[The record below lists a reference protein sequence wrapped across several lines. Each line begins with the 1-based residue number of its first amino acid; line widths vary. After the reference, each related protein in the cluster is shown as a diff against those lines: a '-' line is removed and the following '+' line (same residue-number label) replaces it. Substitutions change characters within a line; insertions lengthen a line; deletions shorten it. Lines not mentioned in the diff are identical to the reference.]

1 MTEVKPVQAV
11 HYDQS
16 RVGSLAKVTSP
27 PYDVIDEQMRSR
39 LVEQSPYNVVRIDLP
54 KGENRYEEAART
66 YSEWKR
72 EKVLQRDDDPAY
84 WALTQEY
91 RAPDGNTFMRHGLF
105 ARVRVTEYGAGRIMP
120 HERTHA
126 GPKKDRLELTRATKA
141 NLSPIFSLYSDPAG
155 EIWQQ
160 ANPVISGEPWAEV
173 TDSDGTVHRM
183 WRLADPGAVSEISDR
198 FMDKE
203 LLIADGHHRYETALA
218 YSNEIGGE
226 GEHNYTLMCLVS
238 MEDPGLT
245 VFPTHR
251 VLMSLSDEQLDS
263 LESAVA
269 ECFEGEDVP
278 LQELIASSTDLGP
291 LQFGYIAPGGKSP
304 RRLSLRSQDVLK
316 KELGGFSDAYRSL
329 DTAILES
336 LVLKRAFGVGQDEMA
351 KKGMIAYVK
360 DTEEVGRLVNDGDG
374 QAAFLM
380 SPPPTE
386 LVREIADAGETMPP
400 KSTYFYP
407 KLLTGLLF
415 SPLE

>member
-1 MTEVKPVQAV
+1 MAEVRPLQAV
-11 HYDQS
+11 HYDLD

-27 PYDVIDEQMRSR
+27 PYDVIDNQLRSL
-39 LVEQSPYNVVRIDLP
+39 LVQRSPHNVVRIDLP
-54 KGENRYEEAART
+54 QGENRYQEAART
-66 YSEWKR
+66 YCEWKR
-72 EKVLQRDDDPAY
+72 EKILQRDSGPAY

-91 RAPDGNTFMRHGLF
+91 LAPDGSTFMRHGLF
-105 ARVRVTEYGAGRIMP
+105 ARVRVTEYGAGRIVP

-141 NLSPIFSLYSDPAG
+141 NLSPIFSLYSDPTG

-160 ANPVISGEPWAEV
+160 VDPVVSREPWAEV
-173 TDSDGTVHRM
+173 TDSDGTVHRI
-183 WRLADPGAVSEISDR
+183 WRLVDPGAVSEISDR

-218 YSNEIGGE
+218 YSNEVGGE
-226 GEHNYTLMCLVS
+226 GEHNYTLMCLTS

-251 VLMSLSDEQLDS
+251 VLKSLSDEQLDR
-263 LESAVA
+263 LESTVA
-269 ECFEGEDVP
+269 EYFEGEDVP
-278 LQELIASSTDLGP
+278 LQELIASSTDADP
-291 LQFGYIAPGGKSP
+291 LQFGYIAPGGRPP
-304 RRLSLRSQDVLK
+304 RRLSLRSQDILK

-336 LVLKRAFGVGQDEMA
+336 LVLKRAFGDGQDEMA

-360 DTEEVGRLVNDGDG
+360 DAEEVGRLVNDGVG

-386 LVREIADAGETMPP
+386 LVKEIADAGETMPP